1 MSTET
6 PSAKPRTSRLGIV
19 LAASVLVLGVALLAI
34 YYLGMSRTEVAS
46 ADGPPPA
53 TAAAA
58 VPSPGAAAQPPAA
71 PVDAPV
77 FDVRTRTT
85 APPTDNYD
93 AYLKWMLTNTD
104 QSESYLK
111 AKWERAQAALTWS
124 KYPDITEKR
133 VLEAFLRTPR
143 EYFCRPYNKPRA
155 YANAAIPIGYGQTIS
170 GPHMV
175 SRMTN
180 SMNPQPEHKV
190 LEIGTGSGYQS
201 AVLAELTNKVYTIEI
216 VEPLAA
222 ETDQIYKDLYANYP
236 QYQNIKRKA
245 DDGYYGWELY
255 APFDRIIVTAGIDHI
270 PPPLLQQLAPNGMMV
285 IPVGPPAGQK
295 ILKIT
300 KRVAADGTVT
310 LDREDIFAGTGS
322 DQHIFVPFTK
332 KGGGTHTQGQ

>member
-1 MSTET
+1 MSIET
-6 PSAKPRTSRLGIV
+6 SRAKPRTSRVGIV
-19 LAASVLVLGVALLAI
+19 VAATVLVLGVALLAI
-34 YYLGMSRTEVAS
+34 YYLGTGRTEVVA
-46 ADGPPPA
+46 ADDPPPA
-53 TAAAA
+53 DAAAA
-58 VPSPGAAAQPPAA
+58 TAVGVSAQPAAAPE
-71 PVDAPV
+71 VPV
-77 FDVRTRTT
+77 FDVRLRTA
-85 APPTDNYD
+85 APPSNNYD
-93 AYLKWMLTNTD
+93 AYLAWMLTNTD
-104 QSESYLK
+104 QSEAYLK
-111 AKWERAQAALTWS
+111 AKWERAQSLLTWS
-124 KYPDITEKR
+124 KYPDITEKK

-143 EYFCRPYNKPRA
+143 EYFCRVYNKPKA

-236 QYQNIKRKA
+236 EYQNIKRKA
-245 DDGYYGWELY
+245 DDGYYGWPEY

-300 KRVAADGTVT
+300 KRVAADGTIT
-310 LDREDIFAGTGS
+310 LDREDIFAGTGA